1 MPIWMEVLVLM
12 LLAYAVG
19 LGLGWVVWGRDT

>member
-12 LLAYAVG
+12 LFAYAIG
-19 LGLGWVVWGRDT
+19 LGLGWVVWGRDA

>member
-12 LLAYAVG
+12 LVAYAMG
-19 LGLGWVVWGRDT
+19 LGLGWVIWARG